1 MSQVD
6 RTAGGSNPVRNI
18 DQSSRFYGSP
28 YYNTCPYE
36 IPRLQFGPCFSGE
49 TGPKAC
55 TAPSEM
61 HTVARITQGYATIQ
75 ITSRAVRLAQ

>member
-1 MSQVD
+1 MIRWKVQ
-6 RTAGGSNPVRNI
+6 RLHQKVR
-18 DQSSRFYGSP
+18 DFLSVSPRLQYG
-28 YYNTCPYE
+28 